1 MSAAPVLL
9 RAEAGAE
16 VGFGHLMRC
25 IALAEGLQSRRMT
38 PVLVVTDSPHRAL
51 TLPEACRDFQVE
63 RVTPESLAADA
74 VMTTSLMRQEG
85 ATTVITD
92 VCTKPALDRAG
103 ELDAFHAALK
113 HEAAFLMVVAAGYHL
128 DPVADVVVNP
138 YLLPRPADARLPR
151 VLWGPEYF
159 IFRPEF
165 IRAAVTPRI
174 IAAEASRVLVAVG
187 GSDPARL
194 TPRIIDAVA
203 NAGVPNLV
211 VRVVIGPGMSA
222 DERADIAARVAA
234 DPGVWH
240 LVEQPDDMAAQLLWA
255 DAAITGDGLTKYETA
270 VTGTPSVIVARPN
283 SDPALN
289 AAFAT
294 GGSTLVVAPDAQG
307 HWPDL
312 LPAVARLL
320 RDRVVRESMS
330 KCGRALVDGRGRER
344 VLDLLP
350 KVSAA

>member
-25 IALAEGLQSRRMT
+25 VALAEGMRARGLT
-38 PVLVVTDSPHRAL
+38 PVLVVTDAPGRPTAL
-51 TLPEACRDFQVE
+51 PDACRGFQVE
-63 RVTPESLAADA
+63 RVSPESLADDA
-74 VMTTSLMRQEG
+74 VVTSVLMRRVG
-85 ATTVITD
+85 ASTVITD
-92 VCTKPALDRAG
+92 VCTKPALDRVG

-113 HEAAFLMVVAAGYHL
+113 QNAGFLMVIAAGYHL

-138 YLLPRPADARLPR
+138 YLLPRPVEARPPR

-165 IRAAVTPRI
+165 IRAASTPRA
-174 IAAEASRVLVAVG
+174 IAVDVSRVLVAVG

-194 TPRIIDAVA
+194 TPRIVDAVA
-203 NAGVPNLV
+203 AAGVSGLA

-222 DERADIAARVAA
+222 EERAAIAARVAA
-234 DPGVWH
+234 SPGDWH
-240 LVEQPDDMAAQLLWA
+240 LVEQPEDMAAQFLWA

-294 GGSTLVVAPDAQG
+294 GGSTLVVAPDAHG
-307 HWPDL
+307 RWPDL
-312 LPAVARLL
+312 HSAVARLL

-330 KCGRALVDGRGRER
+330 VCGRALVDGRGRER